1 MQPREHQTVI
11 HVTISRRNGRMNKL
25 QATKFYSYQL
35 PLVVSQHV
43 QPGKVPAK
51 YQPICGS

>member
-1 MQPREHQTVI
+1 MQPREHQTAI

-35 PLVVSQHV
+35 ALVVSQHV